1 MKTTKELISFTQ
13 TALAAVADAE
23 AAPQMAAYMKTSMP
37 FYGVK
42 KPARVPIVRAI
53 KQQFRPGSRKAY
65 TAAVRGLWR
74 LPHREEKYIAL
85 AVARM
90 FPSFIDSESF
100 GLYEQL
106 IREGAWWDLVD
117 EVATQLVGR
126 VLLAE
131 RPTIKPIM
139 DAWIDDDDMWI
150 RRTAIISQIK
160 HKQQTDYRSL
170 FRYCRERAYE
180 KEFFIRKAIGWAL
193 REYSK
198 TAPERVRAFVDKYED
213 KLSGLSYREA
223 VRILN
228 KRAV

>member
-13 TALAAVADAE
+13 EALAAAADPV
-23 AAPQMAAYMKTSMP
+23 AAPQMAAYMKTEMP

-42 KPARVPIVRAI
+42 KPGRVPIVRAI
-53 KQQFRPGSRKAY
+53 KQQFRPASRKAY

-90 FPSFIDSESF
+90 FPDYTDSESMPLF
-100 GLYEQL
+100 EEL

-117 EVATQLVGR
+117 EVAVHLVGR
-126 VLLAE
+126 VLLDE
-131 RPTIKPIM
+131 RSVVRPIM
-139 DAWIDDDDMWI
+139 DAWIEDDDMWI

-160 HKQQTDYRSL
+160 HKEHTDHRAL
-170 FRYCRERAYE
+170 FRYCSARAHE
-180 KEFFIRKAIGWAL
+180 TEFFIRKAIGWAL

-198 TAPERVRAFVDKYED
+198 TAPERVRAFADDNKAR
-213 KLSGLSYREA
+213 LSGLSYREA
-223 VRILN
+223 VRILR
-228 KRAV
+228 KRGL